1 VIDMTREELIEF
13 AMWLHEG
20 TEYFGKSYIERKT
33 DEYLR
38 MKSKVIEHSGISDKL
53 ICQHPDKTIKTDW
66 DIRKCFEQL
75 RLDKSYHLG
84 EGDIRLTIE
93 QQEKICEL
101 VERFYRCS

>member
-1 VIDMTREELIEF
+1 MANKTNTMTREELIEY
-13 AMWLHEG
+13 ALWLDEG
-20 TEYFGKSYIERKT
+20 TEYFGKVYIEFKT

-38 MKSKVIEHSGISDKL
+38 MKGLSNEQNM

-66 DIRKCFEQL
+66 NIRKCFEVL